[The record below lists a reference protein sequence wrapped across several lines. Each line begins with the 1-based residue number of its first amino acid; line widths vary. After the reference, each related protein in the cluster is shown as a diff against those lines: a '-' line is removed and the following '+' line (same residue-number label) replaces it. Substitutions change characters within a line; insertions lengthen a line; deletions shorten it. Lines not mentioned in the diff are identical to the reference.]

1 MQRYAAV
8 WSEQSAGIALPMAA
22 MTVGRGRGKGRHRES
37 AEVRGRTRSLQ
48 RERGPGQRVDLQGE
62 WGRTTSRSSCRSAS
76 RRSARAPGDCYAWR
90 PRCTPRRAAAR
101 GYGSRQRNPS
111 VPFNPEGEV
120 RMPTLQYLITNA
132 QLLALEQ
139 RRVGDL
145 RLELQVRGFLPQAA
159 TGFPGAPEVTE
170 YISIAE
176 SRWRQQLA
184 GLGSTLG
191 AEMLIAFP
199 DDDEPRRRVADFL
212 REAQRLLGGS
222 EIDSAMLQVRKAL
235 ETIKNT
241 SGWNWPGKKRQA
253 RPHCGRAV
261 GADPG
266 RHGGP
271 GQRCHARRPR
281 HQGLCLHPGRGRDA
295 DRQDRCPAVRYA
307 LTHGCYRPRYL
318 NIQRLN
324 YLWTIRHSSARMAGN
339 LIT

>member
-1 MQRYAAV
+1 MVQRYAAV

-22 MTVGRGRGKGRHRES
+22 MTVGRGRGKGAIVNQLRFEAGLGHYS
-37 AEVRGRTRSLQ
+37 VNVAPDSVWIFRGMGTHYFQVQLQ
-48 RERGPGQRVDLQGE
+48 IGIPEFGAGAGRLLCVETTLYAPEGSGPRVPL
-62 WGRTTSRSSCRSAS
+62 AS
-76 RRSARAPGDCYAWR
+76 TNA
-90 PRCTPRRAAAR
+90 
-101 GYGSRQRNPS
+101 S

-139 RRVGDL
+139 RRVGDP

-184 GLGSTLG
+184 GLGRTLG

-241 SGWNWPGKKRQA
+241 SGWNWPGKKDKPDRTVDERWALIRAAMEDQA
-253 RPHCGRAV
+253 S
-261 GADPG
+261 GAMHVDPG
-266 RHGGP
+266 TRDHVYT
-271 GQRCHARRPR
+271 RAEVETLIAMTAAL
-281 HQGLCLHPGRGRDA
+281 LCVTP
-295 DRQDRCPAVRYA
+295 
-307 LTHGCYRPRYL
+307 
-318 NIQRLN
+318 
-324 YLWTIRHSSARMAGN
+324 
-339 LIT
+339 

>member
-1 MQRYAAV
+1 MGTHYFQVQLQIGIPEVGAGAGRLLCVETTLYAPEG
-8 WSEQSAGIALPMAA
+8 S
-22 MTVGRGRGKGRHRES
+22 
-37 AEVRGRTRSLQ
+37 
-48 RERGPGQRVDLQGE
+48 GPRVPL
-62 WGRTTSRSSCRSAS
+62 AS
-76 RRSARAPGDCYAWR
+76 TNA
-90 PRCTPRRAAAR
+90 
-101 GYGSRQRNPS
+101 S

-184 GLGSTLG
+184 GLGRTLG

-241 SGWNWPGKKRQA
+241 SGWNWPGKKDKPDRTVDERWALIRAAMEDQA
-253 RPHCGRAV
+253 S
-261 GADPG
+261 GAMHVDPG
-266 RHGGP
+266 TRDHVYT
-271 GQRCHARRPR
+271 RAEVETLIAMTAAL
-281 HQGLCLHPGRGRDA
+281 LCVTP
-295 DRQDRCPAVRYA
+295 
-307 LTHGCYRPRYL
+307 
-318 NIQRLN
+318 
-324 YLWTIRHSSARMAGN
+324 
-339 LIT
+339 